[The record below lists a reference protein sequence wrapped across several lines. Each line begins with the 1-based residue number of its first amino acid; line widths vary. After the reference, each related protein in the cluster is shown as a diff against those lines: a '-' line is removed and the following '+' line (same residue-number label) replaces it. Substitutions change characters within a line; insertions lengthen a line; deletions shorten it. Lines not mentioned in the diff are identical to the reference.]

1 MAGYLYKDWRLNR
14 WYFLAGIGFSVFF
27 FIFMYSVV
35 FPVEMEWDRIHMST
49 EEYLSW
55 YMQPATSMMMSISIF
70 SAMIAT
76 FITDRLAKTDE
87 RKIWAGFA
95 ISAPGAAKGYIT
107 AKYCFC
113 LLAALPV
120 VVIPY
125 FAETVLAAI
134 TKLPVDCSLL
144 YLPMFYFVLLM
155 FATAF
160 PFSIRFGYKRGNHI
174 RLIILLGIL
183 FLGFVYFLF
192 GDLAIFNNA
201 DAFGEK
207 LYNMMVGEEK
217 SQTVSTV
224 MAALPCISL
233 AAFGISYV
241 YSCKAYAKGVNH
253 YDG

>member
-14 WYFLAGIGFSVFF
+14 WLLLGMSAWCVFF
-27 FIFMYSVV
+27 FIFFYSVV
-35 FPVEMEWDRIHMST
+35 FPTEMTWEIKQMST
-49 EEYLSW
+49 EEYLAY
-55 YMQPATSMMMSISIF
+55 YMQPATSMLLAISIAP
-70 SAMIAT
+70 AMAALLIS
-76 FITDRLAKTDE
+76 DRLAKTDE
-87 RKIWAGFA
+87 RKIWASFA

-113 LLAALPV
+113 ILAAMPV

-125 FAETVLAAI
+125 LAETIVKAL

-160 PFSIRFGYKRGNHI
+160 PFSIRFGFKRGSNI
-174 RLIILLGIL
+174 RMIMLLSIL

-192 GDLAIFNNA
+192 GDLAIFNDA
-201 DAFGEK
+201 DFGEK
-207 LYNMMVGEEK
+207 LYNMMVGTEK
-217 SQTVSTV
+217 SQTVNTV

-233 AAFGISYV
+233 AALGISYV

>member
-14 WYFLAGIGFSVFF
+14 WLLLGMSAWCVFF
-27 FIFMYSVV
+27 FILMYSVL
-35 FPVEMEWDRIHMST
+35 FPTEMTWEIEQMTT
-49 EEYLSW
+49 EEYLAY
-55 YMQPATSMMMSISIF
+55 YMQPTTSMIMSISIF

-107 AKYCFC
+107 AKYFFC
-113 LLAALPV
+113 ILAAMPAVILP
-120 VVIPY
+120 Y
-125 FAETVLAAI
+125 LAETILAAI

-144 YLPMFYFVLLM
+144 YLPMFYLVLLM
-155 FATAF
+155 FATSF

-192 GDLAIFNNA
+192 GDLAIFNDA

>member
-14 WYFLAGIGFSVFF
+14 WYFLAGIGFSLFF
-27 FIFMYSVV
+27 FIFFYSVV

-49 EEYLSW
+49 EEYLW
-55 YMQPATSMMMSISIF
+55 HYMPPATSMMMSISILL
-70 SAMIAT
+70 AMIAL

-87 RKIWAGFA
+87 RKIWANFA
-95 ISAPGAAKGYIT
+95 IAAPGSAKGYVT

-113 LLAALPV
+113 LLAAMPV
-120 VVIPY
+120 VIVPY
-125 FAETVLAAI
+125 LAETILGAI

-144 YLPMFYFVLLM
+144 YLPMFYLVLLM
-155 FATAF
+155 FATSF
-160 PFSIRFGYKRGNHI
+160 PFSIRFGYKRGNNI

-183 FLGFVYFLF
+183 FIGFLYFLF

-201 DAFGEK
+201 DAFEEK